1 MGKQVSFT
9 KAIDIGIISLSK
21 AQIAKAK
28 KNGVKKVWYS
38 NQAKDPDPQLLND
51 VGETVFYLVNGK
63 MRKF

>member
-38 NQAKDPDPQLLND
+38 
-51 VGETVFYLVNGK
+51 Y
-63 MRKF
+63 